1 MPPKKDAAAEV
12 ADLAGAALSTSQAF
26 CLTGPRMDQC
36 QGEAPV
42 AWAAFDEEDAARK
55 QAGIASEASASP
67 QSDLLVAQKQV
78 GFASGAFA
86 SPQADLLVAQKQEGF
101 ASGASAFP
109 QADLLVA
116 QKQEGFASGASAFPQ
131 ADLMSVGRSG
141 QSGPVFQ
148 PQAAPMLVLLPV
160 SLPEH
165 LPWS

>member
-1 MPPKKDAAAEV
+1 MPPKKDAAAKV

-109 QADLLVA
+109 QADL
-116 QKQEGFASGASAFPQ
+116 
-131 ADLMSVGRSG
+131 MSVGRSG

>member
-1 MPPKKDAAAEV
+1 MPPKKDAAAKV

-101 ASGASAFP
+101 ASG
-109 QADLLVA
+109 D
-116 QKQEGFASGASAFPQ
+116 SAFPQ

-165 LPWS
+165 LPWF

>member
-1 MPPKKDAAAEV
+1 MPPKKDAAAKV

-109 QADLLVA
+109 QADL
-116 QKQEGFASGASAFPQ
+116 
-131 ADLMSVGRSG
+131 MSVGRSG

-165 LPWS
+165 LPWF

>member
-109 QADLLVA
+109 QADL
-116 QKQEGFASGASAFPQ
+116 
-131 ADLMSVGRSG
+131 MSVGRSG

>member
-42 AWAAFDEEDAARK
+42 AWAAFAEEDAAPK
-55 QAGIASEASASP
+55 QEGIALEASASPQADLLVAPKQEGIASEASAT
-67 QSDLLVAQKQV
+67 
-78 GFASGAFA
+78 
-86 SPQADLLVAQKQEGF
+86 PQADLLVAQKQEGSASEAF
-101 ASGASAFP
+101 AYP
-109 QADLLVA
+109 QAD
-116 QKQEGFASGASAFPQ
+116 S
-131 ADLMSVGRSG
+131 MSVGRSG

-148 PQAAPMLVLLPV
+148 PQAAQRLVLLPV

-165 LPWS
+165 LPWF